1 VTDSPRRTPLG
12 ELLAF
17 LASAL
22 AGLRVLR
29 RRPPPLPEVPVVNGA
44 DAKISPSP
52 DVVESGKQSER

>member
-1 VTDSPRRTPLG
+1 MTDSPRRTPLG
-12 ELLAF
+12 EL

-52 DVVESGKQSER
+52 DEVESGKQSER

>member
-1 VTDSPRRTPLG
+1 MSDSPRRTPLG

-29 RRPPPLPEVPVVNGA
+29 RRPPPLPEVPVVNGG
-44 DAKISPSP
+44 DARISPSQ
-52 DVVESGKQSER
+52 DEIEGDKQSEG